1 MEKNPVVPFCNIVD
15 IDKLKIFRQKQK
27 ENKNKEKEK
36 KEEKDSNNI
45 PYYAYNCN
53 FIF

>member
-1 MEKNPVVPFCNIVD
+1 MEKNSVVPFCNIAD
-15 IDKLKIFRQKQK
+15 IDKLEIFRQKQK
-27 ENKNKEKEK
+27 DNKNKEKEK
-36 KEEKDSNNI
+36 KEEKDNNI